1 MLVCFCVREVPTTTS
16 SDDAAVQTGSY
27 IWAIAQAHWVSNIS
41 IAAQWRFH
49 SSIAGIIHYD
59 MFKFMVSLSKE
70 EILSL
75 RKLNKDIQVELSK
88 LTTRLL
94 KMEQKR

>member
-1 MLVCFCVREVPTTTS
+1 MTCLS
-16 SDDAAVQTGSY
+16 L
-27 IWAIAQAHWVSNIS
+27 WA
-41 IAAQWRFH
+41 
-49 SSIAGIIHYD
+49 
-59 MFKFMVSLSKE
+59 KE